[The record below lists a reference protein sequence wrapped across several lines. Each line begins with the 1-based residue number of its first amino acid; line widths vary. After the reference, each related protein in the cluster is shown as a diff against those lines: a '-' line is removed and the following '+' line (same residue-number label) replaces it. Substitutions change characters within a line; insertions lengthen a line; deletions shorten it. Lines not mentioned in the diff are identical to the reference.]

1 MAERQ
6 PKRDIR
12 TKALAC
18 MYIASRSTV
27 HALLIND
34 REGVESNR
42 GYGRVWPR
50 SQAVFLR
57 RRGKTAG
64 PQARGRGVGQLNSL
78 AHTHNL

>member
-18 MYIASRSTV
+18 MYIARAIV
-27 HALLIND
+27 HALKNIVD

-42 GYGRVWPR
+42 GMAGSSLVPR
-50 SQAVFLR
+50 PFFCC
-57 RRGKTAG
+57 
-64 PQARGRGVGQLNSL
+64 
-78 AHTHNL
+78 

>member
-18 MYIASRSTV
+18 MYIARAIV
-27 HALLIND
+27 HALKNIVD

-42 GYGRVWPR
+42 GMAGSSLVPR
-50 SQAVFLR
+50 PFFCGGEEKRQ
-57 RRGKTAG
+57 G
-64 PQARGRGVGQLNSL
+64 PG
-78 AHTHNL
+78 

>member
-18 MYIASRSTV
+18 MASRSTV
-27 HALLIND
+27 LA
-34 REGVESNR
+34 R
-42 GYGRVWPR
+42 PF
-50 SQAVFLR
+50 FLR

-64 PQARGRGVGQLNSL
+64 APSEGQPGGSDN
-78 AHTHNL
+78 